1 MKKSKTIF
9 QFIRS
14 LNKRNKEI
22 LLEYISYDY
31 VSKRR
36 TGKGKFRNFLVQYN
50 TPEGI
55 EIVKEIIKFKKL
67 TKKQNSKK

>member
-1 MKKSKTIF
+1 MKKPKTIF

-14 LNKRNKEI
+14 LSSKNKEI
-22 LLEYISYDY
+22 LMEYISFDY
-31 VSKRR
+31 VSKIR

-67 TKKQNSKK
+67 TRKKM